1 MIYPIVIALT
11 MFVYVHSFNW
21 ISKMYLS
28 GEISSV
34 EDLVKKMFQ
43 AGIEPAI
50 LGS

>member
-1 MIYPIVIALT
+1 MIYSIVIAVT

-28 GEISSV
+28 GQISDV
-34 EDLVKKMFQ
+34 KDLIKMFQ